1 MGKLMTPRVAIVTG
15 ANKGI
20 GFETVRGLIRSKKF
34 AFVYLTARNS
44 VLGIESREKLAKEEK
59 TEFTATLRFQHL
71 DISDKNS
78 ITNFAKFI
86 KDTHGGFDVL
96 SKLVRKKELTDT
108 PLTTKVRYTA
118 GVAFERHFVPRNFSA
133 LSIFFK
139 LLYFEV

>member
-96 SKLVRKKELTDT
+96 SKLVRKKGIKIT
-108 PLTTKVRYTA
+108 PEMITWEKRSL
-118 GVAFERHFVPRNFSA
+118 RNP
-133 LSIFFK
+133 K
-139 LLYFEV
+139 LRK

>member
-96 SKLVRKKELTDT
+96 SKLVRKKKELTDT

-118 GVAFERHFVPRNFSA
+118 SVAFERHLAPRIFLA
-133 LSIFFK
+133 L
-139 LLYFEV
+139 

>member
-59 TEFTATLRFQHL
+59 TEFTATLRFHHL

-78 ITNFAKFI
+78 ITNFAKYI
-86 KDTHGGFDVL
+86 KETHGGVDVL

-108 PLTTKVRYTA
+108 PLTTKVRFTA
-118 GVAFERHFVPRNFSA
+118 GVAFERHLAPRIFLA
-133 LSIFFK
+133 L
-139 LLYFEV
+139 

>member
-118 GVAFERHFVPRNFSA
+118 GVAFERHLAPRIFLA
-133 LSIFFK
+133 L
-139 LLYFEV
+139 

>member
-1 MGKLMTPRVAIVTG
+1 MTPRVAIVTG

-20 GFETVRGLIRSKKF
+20 GFETVRGLIRSGKF

-59 TEFTATLRFQHL
+59 TEFTATLRFHHL

-78 ITNFAKFI
+78 IKNFAKFI

-96 SKLVRKKELTDT
+96 SKLVRIIEISITSKIGHFEEEPFGNDYFCKLITSK
-108 PLTTKVRYTA
+108 LTTSK
-118 GVAFERHFVPRNFSA
+118 
-133 LSIFFK
+133 
-139 LLYFEV
+139 

>member
-59 TEFTATLRFQHL
+59 TEFTATLRFHHL
-71 DISDKNS
+71 DISDK
-78 ITNFAKFI
+78 KFDHKFCEI
-86 KDTHGGFDVL
+86 YQGYSWRL
-96 SKLVRKKELTDT
+96 RCSE
-108 PLTTKVRYTA
+108 
-118 GVAFERHFVPRNFSA
+118 
-133 LSIFFK
+133 
-139 LLYFEV
+139 